1 MTEKEIKQAKAAIFK
16 AIEDE
21 DYTVSIEEPNNVEV
35 RSHRDGSEYLYI
47 CDMDDARSSTDF
59 GSCTVEIADFT
70 FTNDFSEGVWSC
82 DEEELLEEED
92 IIEAIEGLDG
102 VLCGE
107 YTSVEDQ
114 AYVFNRANGTDI
126 DEYYWYEDSDC
137 PADPDEMKSLDDFYW
152 DTYDFEGETYYLV
165 DDTINE
171 ADQEH
176 EGKRW
181 GIGAYGDPD
190 DDGMFDCVILLFD
203 DEEDTV
209 VDIMDTD
216 EMLNNEGELE

>member
-1 MTEKEIKQAKAAIFK
+1 MTEKEIKQAKKAIFK
-16 AIEDE
+16 AIKEK

-35 RSHRDGSEYLYI
+35 RSRSNGSKYLYI
-47 CDMDDARSSTDF
+47 CDMDDARSSTFF

-70 FTNDFSEGVWSC
+70 FTNDFSNGDWTC
-82 DEEELLEEED
+82 DEEDLLEED
-92 IIEAIEGLDG
+92 IIAAIEGLDG

-114 AYVFNRANGTDI
+114 AYLFNKANGTHI

-137 PADPDEMKSLDDFYW
+137 PIDPDEMKYLDDFNW
-152 DTYDFEGETYYLV
+152 DTYEFKGETYLLV
-165 DDTINE
+165 DDTIND

-181 GIGAYGDPD
+181 GFGAYGDPD
-190 DDGMFDCVILLFD
+190 DDGMFECVILLFD

-209 VDIMDTD
+209 VDIMTTNQ
-216 EMLNNEGELE
+216 MLNNNGVLE